1 MYEKLADK
9 ELPLSRRTGPRPFS
23 SSRKVTLAIGT
34 IPTAKITLLYS
45 LGLIKD

>member
-9 ELPLSRRTGPRPFS
+9 ELPSSRCTGPRPS
-23 SSRKVTLAIGT
+23 SSGRNVALAIGT
-34 IPTAKITLLYS
+34 VPTITTMLFCY